1 MGRGRFITLEGG
13 EGAGKSTQVR
23 CLVEHLAQHGIK
35 ALATREVGGCAG
47 AEDIRRLWLSQHE
60 GFWDP
65 LTEVLLIMAAR
76 REHLTKTVWPALEAG
91 VWVISDRFVDST
103 RAYQGI
109 GLGLGV
115 ERIDALYHQIAGD
128 FWPDLTLVLD
138 LPVDVGLQRMKARS
152 GAAQDRYE
160 QQDTAFHD
168 VLRQA
173 FLTLAAQEPQRIE
186 VINAAEAQA
195 SVTHPIAAR
204 MDQLIESGM
213 K

>member
-13 EGAGKSTQVR
+13 EGAGKSTQVN
-23 CLVEHLAQHGIK
+23 CLVEHLTRHGIK

-47 AEDIRRLWLSQHE
+47 AEDIRSLWLSKPQ

-76 REHLTKTVWPALEAG
+76 REHLTKTVWPALDAG

-103 RAYQGI
+103 RAYQGV
-109 GLGLGV
+109 GLALGV
-115 ERIDALYHQIAGD
+115 DVIDALYHQMAGD

-138 LPVDVGLQRMKARS
+138 MSVDVGLQRMKVR
-152 GAAQDRYE
+152 GATLDRYE
-160 QQDTAFHD
+160 QQAKAFHE
-168 VLRQA
+168 VLRTA
-173 FLTLAAQEPQRIE
+173 FLTLAAQEPQRMA
-186 VINAAEAQA
+186 VINAAETQTSVAAQIA
-195 SVTHPIAAR
+195 SRV
-204 MDQLIESGM
+204 DQLIESGM